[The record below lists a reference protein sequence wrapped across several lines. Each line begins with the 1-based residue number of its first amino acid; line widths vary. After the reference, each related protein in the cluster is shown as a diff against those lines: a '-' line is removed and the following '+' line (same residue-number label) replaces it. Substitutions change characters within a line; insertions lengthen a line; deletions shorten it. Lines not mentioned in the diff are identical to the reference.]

1 MTNPYRD
8 KPTRNNSR
16 IRVFSESVRDEDL
29 VWHRD
34 KQDRTITV
42 LEGQGWQFQRDNE
55 LPQEMRPGQIIE
67 VKADEWHRIIKGTR
81 TLRVEIKESK
91 NICIIDGTR
100 SRYSLHEAAT
110 IELDNQVI
118 SGQVM
123 KPEHFAGGGSGNN
136 VLKRALERRS
146 ELNPD
151 ESFFFLHKKNTKA
164 LDAVTNELVSLAPQW
179 VHIESPDYNDLIS
192 PIDDP
197 AYRVLNQSSNPKP
210 SIALISLLGMSGG
223 SYLVNVKDIAHRLGE
238 STKSTDKSVS
248 NKVLGYISEHALALG
263 CSNTGRSAKSLEKLE
278 SILREDIRIAP
289 AFDALNSSD
298 LTEVLLFAERA
309 IEAVRRSGFR
319 LAEAR
324 VDGTQQAK
332 YDVVGS
338 SDGIT
343 EDFNCHVKFNQGLGG
358 SRFIG
363 LQTDKDD
370 ELINQ
375 STNLYRD
382 IHKRLRDEW
391 QNLAIDPIPL
401 SATNRN
407 AAKEVKRLTGTWP
420 ITELQFPGFFENLM
434 DDLIEAGYPHEV
446 AADIGIALSPPDGAL
461 SFAYFQQSGSSLDDP
476 IEVKI
481 IQYAKI
487 DANVEVRPVQTPLP
501 SKAFEVI
508 IQGLQPFHIEIRS
521 LRQGQPPQLKTGI
534 DYHAF
539 EELMDPKIYDGRA

>member
-55 LPQEMRPGQIIE
+55 LPQEMLPGQIIE

-91 NICIIDGTR
+91 NIYTIDGTR

-118 SGQVM
+118 SGQTI
-123 KPEHFAGGGSGNN
+123 KPEHFVGGGSGNN

-164 LDAVTNELVSLAPQW
+164 LDAVTNEEVSLAPQW
-179 VHIESPDYNDLIS
+179 VHIESPDYDDLIS
-192 PIDDP
+192 PVDDP
-197 AYRVLNQSSNPKP
+197 IYRVLNQSSNPKP
-210 SIALISLLGMSGG
+210 NIVLISLLDVGKK
-223 SYLVNVKDIAHRLGE
+223 YLVNVKDIAHRLGG
-238 STKSTDKSVS
+238 STKSTSKSVS
-248 NKVLGYISEHALALG
+248 DKVLGYISEHALALG
-263 CSNTGRSAKSLEKLE
+263 CSRVGQSVNSIEKLE
-278 SILREDIRIAP
+278 SILRDDIRIAP
-289 AFDALNSSD
+289 EFDALNSSD

-319 LAEAR
+319 LVEAR
-324 VDGTQQAK
+324 VDGSQTAK

-343 EDFNCHVKFNQGLGG
+343 EDFNCHVKLNQGLGG

-407 AAKEVKRLTGTWP
+407 AANEEKRLTGLLP
-420 ITELQFPGFFENLM
+420 PTELQFPGFFENLM
-434 DDLIEAGYPHEV
+434 DDLIEAGYPQDV

-461 SFAYFQQSGSSLDDP
+461 SFAYFQQSGSSLDAP

-487 DANVEVRPVQTPLP
+487 DVNVEVQPFQMPLP

-508 IQGLQPFHIEIRS
+508 IQDLQPFHIEIRS
-521 LRQGQPPQLKTGI
+521 LRQGHPPQLKTSV